1 MTDLRPE
8 GSPSIDGPFVEVAPD
23 TWVRASAVLA
33 IERYRDEPHPDGPYP
48 DEPHP
53 ETDEESGG
61 AGQHGPF
68 ASVVVAG
75 GSDDPVWWRSPYRP
89 ALLRGALRAAEHG
102 ERVRLLEALAGS
114 PPSRSP
120 TP

>member
-1 MTDLRPE
+1 MTALRAGGGP
-8 GSPSIDGPFVEVAPD
+8 PIDGPFVEVAPE

-33 IERYRDEPHPDGPYP
+33 IERFRDEPHPEDG
-48 DEPHP
+48 HP
-53 ETDEESGG
+53 ETDEESGA

-75 GSDDPVWWRSPYRP
+75 GRDDPVWWRSPYPP

-102 ERVRLLEALAGS
+102 ERARLLEALAGS
-114 PPSRSP
+114 PLSRSP
-120 TP
+120 DP